1 LWIELNG
8 IDQLADEE
16 ETASA
21 GFIELLGTDWLRYAG
36 RIKTGALVGHIDSDG
51 VRSQLG
57 PDIHPLIAVF
67 AVAPK
72 NGIADGLRQ
81 HDPEAEPDSLGGVV
95 PREAVAGYELHR
107 LFDTVDLAGEAQRY
121 QGGGLAGV

>member
-1 LWIELNG
+1 LCIELNG

-16 ETASA
+16 ETAPT
-21 GFIELLGTDWLRYAG
+21 GLIELLGTDRLRNAG
-36 RIKTGALVGHIDSDG
+36 GIETGALVGYIDSDG

-57 PDIHPLIAVF
+57 PDIYPLVAVF

-72 NGIADGLRQ
+72 NGIAEGLRQ
-81 HDPEAEPDSLGGVV
+81 HDPKAEADGLGGFV
-95 PREAVAGYELHR
+95 PRKAVPGDELHR
-107 LFDTVDLAGEAQRY
+107 LLDAVDLAGEAQRH